1 MWGVVMKVS
10 YILCVFAGISMVS
23 SCSSSSTTPSRRA
36 PADKTQTSNGSGV
49 SNGGDTSQVAPAD
62 CEAQWALVIKQQHTG
77 SQFLY
82 DTNVSVLGLLSKNA
96 RSVSI
101 TSASVQAITESTSL
115 SGEAVSLYPSLGQPV
130 SISFTKEKFMSTC
143 QQSQPQTIA
152 ISALNGQVSVAPP
165 VSQTLTLAGQQI
177 PVQLYKMTLT
187 NVKYA
192 GIVVSGNVDVYI
204 SARYPALP
212 LKQVLTITD
221 STTVPAG
228 TMITDQLKSA
238 LPVSQ

>member
-1 MWGVVMKVS
+1 MKVS
-10 YILCVFAGISMVS
+10 YIWCVFAGISMVS

-36 PADKTQTSNGSGV
+36 PSDKTQTSDGSGV

-62 CEAQWALVIKQQHTG
+62 CEAQWALVIKQQRTG
-77 SQFLY
+77 MQFAY
-82 DTNVSVLGLLSKNA
+82 DT
-96 RSVSI
+96 SVSAGVLSSSFLGENTRTVTI
-101 TSASVQAITESTSL
+101 TSATDQAISESISI
-115 SGEAVSLYPSLGQPV
+115 SGSIVSLYPTLGQPFNLT
-130 SISFTKEKFMSTC
+130 FTKEKFMSAC
-143 QQSQPQTIA
+143 QQNQPQPIA
-152 ISALNGQVSVAPP
+152 VSALNGQISVAPP
-165 VSQTLTLAGQQI
+165 INQTVTISGQQI
-177 PVQLYKMTLT
+177 SAQLYKMTLT
-187 NVKYA
+187 NVNYG

>member
-1 MWGVVMKVS
+1 MKVS

-36 PADKTQTSNGSGV
+36 PADKTQTSDGSGV

-62 CEAQWALVIKQQHTG
+62 CEAQWALVIKQQRTG
-77 SQFLY
+77 MQFVY
-82 DTNVSVLGLLSKNA
+82 DTNVSAGGLSSSFLGANT
-96 RSVSI
+96 RTVSI
-101 TSASVQAITESTSL
+101 TSATDQAISESISI
-115 SGEAVSLYPSLGQPV
+115 SGWIVQYYQALGQ
-130 SISFTKEKFMSTC
+130 SINLTFTKEKFMSAC
-143 QQSQPQTIA
+143 QHNQPQPIA
-152 ISALNGQVSVAPP
+152 TSALNGQVTVAPP
-165 VSQTLTLAGQQI
+165 VNQTIAVASQQI
-177 PVQLYKMTLT
+177 PTQLYKMTLT
-187 NVKYA
+187 NVNYG

-221 STTVPAG
+221 STTVPSG